1 MANTP
6 LRSVRVADEIWQPAL
21 LKAEAEG
28 IPLTAVIV
36 TALIEFV
43 NHEHR

>member
-21 LKAEAEG
+21 MKAEAEG

>member
-6 LRSVRVADEIWQPAL
+6 LRSVRVADDIWQPAL
-21 LKAEAEG
+21 VKAEAEG

-43 NHEHR
+43 NQS

>member
-6 LRSVRVADEIWQPAL
+6 LRSVRVADEIWKPAL
-21 LKAEAEG
+21 VKAEADG

-43 NHEHR
+43 NES

>member
-43 NHEHR
+43 NREHR

>member
-21 LKAEAEG
+21 VKAEAEG

>member
-21 LKAEAEG
+21 AKAEAEG

>member
-6 LRSVRVADEIWQPAL
+6 LRSVRVADDIWQPAL
-21 LKAEAEG
+21 VKAEADG

-43 NHEHR
+43 NES

>member
-6 LRSVRVADEIWQPAL
+6 LRSVRVSDEVWKPAQA
-21 LKAEAEG
+21 KAEDLG

-36 TALIEFV
+36 TALIEFL
-43 NHEHR
+43 EGEL

>member
-21 LKAEAEG
+21 VKAEAEG

-43 NHEHR
+43 NQNNG